1 MQYSVHKIFVNKV
14 LVQKISND
22 PGQDGLFDTPSEL
35 PDTLP
40 SVSSVDD
47 RILRSL
53 RRISRA
59 IELHSK
65 QLKSTH
71 RLTAPQLICMR
82 ELREARFLTPSELAH
97 AVSLSQ
103 ATITGI
109 LDRLERR
116 ELVQRTRNPADK
128 RRVIVELTEAGLA
141 AVEAAPLPLHA
152 RFAKRLAALPADEQ
166 AQIEHVLGKIV
177 QMMEAE
183 DIDAAPMLVDGAM
196 SDDADMTGPDPEA
209 RRNH

>member
-1 MQYSVHKIFVNKV
+1 M
-14 LVQKISND
+14 
-22 PGQDGLFDTPSEL
+22 
-35 PDTLP
+35 
-40 SVSSVDD
+40 SSVDD

-59 IELHSK
+59 LDLHSK

-82 ELREARFLTPSELAH
+82 ELREARALTPSELAL

-116 ELVQRTRNPADK
+116 ELVRRTRNPADK
-128 RRVIVELTEAGLA
+128 RRVNVELTDAGLA
-141 AVEAAPLPLHA
+141 AVQAAPLPLHA
-152 RFAKRLAALPADEQ
+152 LFAKRLAGLPANEQ
-166 AQIEHVLGKIV
+166 TKIEDVLARV
-177 QMMEAE
+177 VSMMEAE
-183 DIDAAPMLVDGAM
+183 DIDAAPMLVDGSM
-196 SDDADMTGPDPEA
+196 SDDADVDRERSPEGDD
-209 RRNH
+209 